1 MPQSGTCI
9 LQLPLRHAPSVA
21 KEAAALD
28 HLSGGRLVL
37 GVGVGTH
44 PGEFAAAGVA
54 FGARGRLLDDGIDT
68 LHRAWAQS
76 AGARYAQLPA
86 PGPIPVW
93 VGGSSEA
100 ALRRAACR
108 GDGWIP
114 LFVPAAEYRA
124 ALGRLDKEAERAGR
138 DPGAVARA
146 TVVFVS
152 VGSAGADERGLAWM
166 SSLYGLP
173 ARSFQRHLVTGS
185 ARSCASAL
193 ARFAEAGAQHIAV
206 FVTTDDPLVQFE
218 DLAGEFAG
226 LIASPSWRRERRV
239 RLYRPLTA
247 RGSRNRLGG
256 DVVVRQDVSIVGIGM
271 TPMDRRDLTPA
282 DMAGQAVRAALAD
295 AGLSPGDV
303 GLVISANALGGRL
316 CDQGCIR
323 GQSWLRDV
331 DLGTTGV
338 VNVDNSCAGGSSA
351 MHLGWLAAQAG
362 QSPVL
367 VVGVEKMW
375 TGQRGE
381 TIAGIEDGLP
391 SDERAEIRVRLD
403 NDAGSVL
410 MALNAGWVRHQI
422 DERGTTPEQIA
433 AAAAK
438 ARRAGSRN
446 PLAQFRTPVTVEE
459 VLASPVVVA
468 PLTRLMCSSF
478 TDGAAAAVLSA
489 GTAPGAPRIRAS
501 VLRSG
506 NGELDYHDRLRETAE
521 EAWKAAGAG
530 PEDIDVVELHDA
542 TSAEELYALESL
554 GFFPAGDAGLAT
566 LAGDTDV
573 GGRGVCVNPSGG
585 LVARGHPLGAT
596 GICQIAELVAQLR
609 GTATGRQVHQPRL
622 AAAVNTGGIMSGQR
636 HRPRRRA
643 RPRAHLTPGAWSS
656 RHRVGHRRTR
666 QGRHQRGPLGAARHQ

>member
-1 MPQSGTCI
+1 
-9 LQLPLRHAPSVA
+9 
-21 KEAAALD
+21 LD
-28 HLSGGRLVL
+28 
-37 GVGVGTH
+37 
-44 PGEFAAAGVA
+44 
-54 FGARGRLLDDGIDT
+54 
-68 LHRAWAQS
+68 
-76 AGARYAQLPA
+76 
-86 PGPIPVW
+86 
-93 VGGSSEA
+93 
-100 ALRRAACR
+100 
-108 GDGWIP
+108 
-114 LFVPAAEYRA
+114 
-124 ALGRLDKEAERAGR
+124 
-138 DPGAVARA
+138 
-146 TVVFVS
+146 
-152 VGSAGADERGLAWM
+152 
-166 SSLYGLP
+166 
-173 ARSFQRHLVTGS
+173 
-185 ARSCASAL
+185 
-193 ARFAEAGAQHIAV
+193 
-206 FVTTDDPLVQFE
+206 
-218 DLAGEFAG
+218 
-226 LIASPSWRRERRV
+226 
-239 RLYRPLTA
+239 
-247 RGSRNRLGG
+247 
-256 DVVVRQDVSIVGIGM
+256 
-271 TPMDRRDLTPA
+271 
-282 DMAGQAVRAALAD
+282 D

-351 MHLGWLAAQAG
+351 MHLGVLAAQAG

-375 TGQRGE
+375 TGNRSE

-391 SDERAEIRVRLD
+391 SDDRAELRVRLD

-410 MALNAGWVRHQI
+410 MALNASWVRHQI
-422 DERGTTPEQIA
+422 EERGTTTREIA

-438 ARRAGSRN
+438 ARRFGSRN
-446 PLAQFRTPVTVEE
+446 PLAQFKSPVTVEE

-521 EAWKAAGAG
+521 EAWKAAGVG

-554 GFFPAGDAGLAT
+554 GFFPAGEAGVAT

-609 GTATGRQVHQPRL
+609 GTATSRQVHEPRL
-622 AAAVNTGGIMSGQR
+622 AAAVNTGGIMSGKDAALVAV
-636 HRPRRRA
+636 HV
-643 RPRAHLTPGAWSS
+643 LE
-656 RHRVGHRRTR
+656 RT
-666 QGRHQRGPLGAARHQ
+666 

>member
-1 MPQSGTCI
+1 M
-9 LQLPLRHAPSVA
+9 
-21 KEAAALD
+21 
-28 HLSGGRLVL
+28 
-37 GVGVGTH
+37 
-44 PGEFAAAGVA
+44 
-54 FGARGRLLDDGIDT
+54 
-68 LHRAWAQS
+68 
-76 AGARYAQLPA
+76 
-86 PGPIPVW
+86 
-93 VGGSSEA
+93 
-100 ALRRAACR
+100 
-108 GDGWIP
+108 
-114 LFVPAAEYRA
+114 
-124 ALGRLDKEAERAGR
+124 
-138 DPGAVARA
+138 
-146 TVVFVS
+146 
-152 VGSAGADERGLAWM
+152 
-166 SSLYGLP
+166 
-173 ARSFQRHLVTGS
+173 
-185 ARSCASAL
+185 
-193 ARFAEAGAQHIAV
+193 
-206 FVTTDDPLVQFE
+206 
-218 DLAGEFAG
+218 
-226 LIASPSWRRERRV
+226 
-239 RLYRPLTA
+239 
-247 RGSRNRLGG
+247 
-256 DVVVRQDVSIVGIGM
+256 RQDVSIVGIGM
-271 TPMDRRDLTPA
+271 TPMDRRDQTPA

-323 GQSWLRDV
+323 GQSWLRGV

-375 TGQRGE
+375 TGHRGE

-410 MALNAGWVRHQI
+410 MALNAAWVRHQI
-422 DERGTTPEQIA
+422 DDRGTTPEQIA

-554 GFFPAGDAGLAT
+554 GFFPAGEAGLAT

-609 GTATGRQVHQPRL
+609 GTAAGRQVHQPRL
-622 AAAVNTGGIMSGQR
+622 AAAVNTGGIMSGR
-636 HRPRRRA
+636 DTALVAVHV
-643 RPRAHLTPGAWSS
+643 LE
-656 RHRVGHRRTR
+656 RT
-666 QGRHQRGPLGAARHQ
+666 